1 MTNEKILENL
11 LTIKKEEC
19 GGYSPKMESLI
30 LTMKEMIRIEI
41 SKKGGSKPKDL
52 TIIKKIVK
60 EEKRNKIFGGYHE
73 FDFDGVDY
81 KGFCDGYR
89 ILASNDIFG
98 YEHVENQLD
107 MKKMFVG
114 FSELEKIVVDKQ
126 EVEYFM
132 KTTDKKSKNPY
143 IVEND
148 IIKIGFNPSYLLDA
162 INFCDT
168 VEIYVHKGNG
178 KAPCQIISE
187 DKSKIAIV
195 LPVSMSK

>member
-19 GGYSPKMESLI
+19 GSYSPKMESLI

-60 EEKRNKIFGGYHE
+60 ESKRNEIFGGYHE
-73 FDFDGVDY
+73 FDFNGVDY

-89 ILASNDIFG
+89 LLASNDTFG
-98 YEHVENQLD
+98 YEHVENQLNL
-107 MKKMFVG
+107 KQMFVN
-114 FSELEKIVVDKQ
+114 FSELEKIVVDKKD
-126 EVEYFM
+126 VEYFM
-132 KTTDKKSKNPY
+132 KTTDKKSKRPY
-143 IVEND
+143 IIEND

-168 VEIYVHKGNG
+168 AEIHVHKQNG
-178 KAPCQIISE
+178 SAPCQIISE
-187 DKSKIAIV
+187 DKNKIAIV
-195 LPVSMSK
+195 LPVFLPK